1 MVLEKVKF
9 KIGTLGKSGR
19 EKLEYARLEE
29 ARENLG
35 EAYRQCKDITEKH
48 KLKGLECICG
58 KIQDQEWR
66 HKDNIRIGKK
76 LYG

>member
-48 KLKGLECICG
+48 KLKGL
-58 KIQDQEWR
+58 
-66 HKDNIRIGKK
+66 
-76 LYG
+76 